1 MGIYRCEAEWEEMQ
15 VAKRKLFDGLMEG
28 IATMKRHRKGKL
40 MLRSSKME
48 IRRKEQA
55 RQK

>member
-1 MGIYRCEAEWEEMQ
+1 MQ